1 MSEPLDGVQETLVF
15 AYALCN
21 LPIGDL
27 TKHTYYRN
35 GMPLFPGESR
45 RAANYKFQNHK
56 TAIRNN
62 WKSAEKNIKSLDI
75 VYFTALLNSFD
86 KNIYIETLA
95 KALEDYMMSRNTKKH
110 SPPPRHPAGGAP
122 KLNYNSMMR
131 RIVLWMN
138 CFTIESFL

>member
-1 MSEPLDGVQETLVF
+1 MHIFLDKIMSEPLDGVQETLVF

-56 TAIRNN
+56 D
-62 WKSAEKNIKSLDI
+62 SASYQKQ
-75 VYFTALLNSFD
+75 
-86 KNIYIETLA
+86 
-95 KALEDYMMSRNTKKH
+95 LEVGR
-110 SPPPRHPAGGAP
+110 
-122 KLNYNSMMR
+122 
-131 RIVLWMN
+131 
-138 CFTIESFL
+138 